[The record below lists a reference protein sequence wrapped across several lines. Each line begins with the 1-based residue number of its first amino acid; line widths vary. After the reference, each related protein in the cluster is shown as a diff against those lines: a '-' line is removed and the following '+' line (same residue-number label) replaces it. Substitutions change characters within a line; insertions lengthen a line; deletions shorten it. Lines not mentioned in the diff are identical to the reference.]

1 LGRKLIAYYRVSTK
15 QQGQSGL
22 GLDAQSEAVAAFAA
36 REQAEILHE
45 FTEVESGSKNNRPQL
60 QAAIAAAKATRATL
74 VVAKLDRL
82 ARNVAFLS
90 SLLEGKVDFVAC
102 DMPQANKLTVH
113 IMAAVAEYERDAISA
128 RTKAALAQAKARG
141 VKLGSHNR
149 KCRGK
154 RGREALAAIGR
165 LGTAEKQRR
174 AREFRSA
181 LEPVVR
187 EIYGPHGV
195 SPRGLAEEL
204 NRRGYTTRRG
214 RPWDRHRAKDLLA
227 ALGV

>member
-1 LGRKLIAYYRVSTK
+1 MIPRRPNLGRKLIAYYRVSTK

-128 RTKAALAQAKARG
+128 RTKAALAQAKA
-141 VKLGSHNR
+141 
-149 KCRGK
+149 
-154 RGREALAAIGR
+154 
-165 LGTAEKQRR
+165 
-174 AREFRSA
+174 
-181 LEPVVR
+181 
-187 EIYGPHGV
+187 
-195 SPRGLAEEL
+195 
-204 NRRGYTTRRG
+204 
-214 RPWDRHRAKDLLA
+214 
-227 ALGV
+227 